1 MKTDA
6 VKYLVA
12 LFVLVAAI
20 VAPFSAA
27 SAQGFFGNTDVPQ
40 SSAELV
46 EVTPALSRDAVR
58 PGEEFQA
65 ALEFDIADTWHINSY
80 QPLQDYL
87 IATEL
92 NVETHPQLI
101 IAETQYPA
109 HKLQRFDFAG
119 GEQLAVYEGREAI
132 FLSLRGA
139 EGLQPGEHVLD
150 ATLRVQ
156 ACNDEICLAPSNIDL
171 SLPIT
176 VVAAD
181 DETRA
186 ANEALFARY
195 EPFSGPA
202 GGGGDVGDLFSRSWI
217 LAFGSIFVIGLALN
231 LTPCVYPMMSVTVSL
246 FGGQQTTTF
255 GASFVRALVYV
266 FGIVVMYSVLGVI
279 AALTGSLFG
288 AWLQSPWVLGAIGVL
303 LFLLALSMFGLYELQ
318 LPSSW
323 MNKLG
328 AANQVTGFAGLF
340 LSGLVVGIFAAPCI
354 GPPIIALLAFV
365 GSEGNVLFGLGIFSV
380 LAFGLGVP
388 YLLLGT
394 FSGLLQ
400 RMPKSGVWMVWV
412 KKLFGVVLVGA
423 ALFYL
428 GLAFAPQLAP
438 YAVVVA
444 LVLGGVYLG
453 FIERSGDRGTVFH
466 KVKMAIGGVAFV
478 AGLVAFASL
487 QRPGI
492 EWEPYSPERVE
503 QAIADGT
510 PVMMDF
516 YADWCVPCLELD
528 RVTFTD
534 SRVVQESENFVR
546 LKVDLTQFD
555 SEESEAL
562 RRRYEVAG
570 VPTIVFL
577 DPTGEEIRDIRV
589 VGFVNANDFLGRI
602 ERVPQQS
609 VAVPASY

>member
-1 MKTDA
+1 MA
-6 VKYLVA
+6 VKYFVSLFALVVALVA
-12 LFVLVAAI
+12 PVSTAPAA
-20 VAPFSAA
+20 
-27 SAQGFFGNTDVPQ
+27 AQGFFGGTDLPQ

-46 EVTPALSRDAVR
+46 DVQPAISRDAVR

-65 ALEFDIADTWHINSY
+65 ALEFDIAETWHINSFR
-80 QPLQDYL
+80 PLQDYL

-92 NVETHPQLI
+92 SFETHPRLI
-101 IAETQYPA
+101 IAETQYPS

-132 FLSLRGA
+132 FLTLRGA
-139 EGLQPGEHVLD
+139 DGLEPGDHVLEG
-150 ATLRVQ
+150 TLRVQ
-156 ACNDEICLAPSNIDL
+156 ACNDEICLSPSNVDIAL
-171 SLPIT
+171 NVA

-181 DETRA
+181 TETHA

-195 EPFSGPA
+195 EPFTAAPGA
-202 GGGGDVGDLFSRSWI
+202 GGDVADLFSRSWI
-217 LAFGSIFVIGLALN
+217 FAFGSIFLVGLALN

-246 FGGQQTTTF
+246 FGGQQSASL
-255 GASFVRALVYV
+255 GASFARAVVYV
-266 FGIVVMYSVLGVI
+266 LGIVVMYSVLGVM

-288 AWLQSPWVLGAIGVL
+288 AWLQSPWVLGGIGVL

-323 MNKLG
+323 MTKLG

-365 GSEGNVLFGLGIFSV
+365 GGEGNALFGLGIFSV
-380 LAFGLGVP
+380 LAFGLGAP
-388 YLLLGT
+388 YLVLGT

-400 RMPKSGVWMVWV
+400 RLPKSGVWMVWV
-412 KKLFGVVLVGA
+412 KKVFGVVLVGA

-428 GLAFAPQLAP
+428 ALAFAPQAAP

-444 LVLGGVYLG
+444 LVLGGAYLG
-453 FIERSGDRGTVFH
+453 FAERSGERGTIFH
-466 KVKMAIGGVAFV
+466 KVKMAIGGVAFI
-478 AGLVAFASL
+478 AGMVAFAAL

-492 EWEPYSPERVE
+492 EWEPYAPERVE

-534 SRVVQESENFVR
+534 RRVVQESENFVR

-562 RRRYEVAG
+562 RRRYAVAG

-577 DPTGEEIRDIRV
+577 DPAGEEVRDVRV

-602 ERVPQQS
+602 ERVTQRS
-609 VAVPASY
+609 NVVPASY

>member
-217 LAFGSIFVIGLALN
+217 LAFGSIFLIGLALN

>member
-12 LFVLVAAI
+12 LFVLVATI

-288 AWLQSPWVLGAIGVL
+288 AWLQSPWVLGAIGML

>member
-139 EGLQPGEHVLD
+139 EGLHPGEHVLD

-176 VVAAD
+176 VVSAD

-288 AWLQSPWVLGAIGVL
+288 AWLQSPWVLGAIGML

-555 SEESEAL
+555 SEESESL

>member
-186 ANEALFARY
+186 ANEALFAHY

-288 AWLQSPWVLGAIGVL
+288 AWLQSPWVLGAIGML

>member
-1 MKTDA
+1 VKTDA

-217 LAFGSIFVIGLALN
+217 LAFGSIFLIGLALN

>member
-288 AWLQSPWVLGAIGVL
+288 AWLQSPWVLGAIGML

>member
-6 VKYLVA
+6 VKYFVSLFALVA
-12 LFVLVAAI
+12 TF

-27 SAQGFFGNTDVPQ
+27 SAQGFFGNADVPQ

-288 AWLQSPWVLGAIGVL
+288 AWLQSPWVLGAIGML

>member
-1 MKTDA
+1 MA
-6 VKYLVA
+6 VKKIVS
-12 LFVLVAAI
+12 LFVFVAALI
-20 VAPFSAA
+20 APVVTAPA
-27 SAQGFFGNTDVPQ
+27 VAQGFFGSNDLPQ

-46 EVTPALSRDAVR
+46 ETRTVISRDAVR
-58 PGEEFQA
+58 PGEDFQA
-65 ALEFDIADTWHINSY
+65 ALEFDIADTWHINSFR
-80 QPLQDYL
+80 PLQDYL

-92 NVETHPQLI
+92 SFETHPRLI
-101 IAETQYPA
+101 LAETQYPS

-139 EGLQPGEHVLD
+139 DGLEPGDHTLEG
-150 ATLRVQ
+150 TLRVQ
-156 ACNDEICLAPSNIDL
+156 ACNDEICLAPSNIDIAL
-171 SLPIT
+171 NVT
-176 VVAAD
+176 VVPAD
-181 DETRA
+181 TETEA
-186 ANEALFARY
+186 ANEDLFARY

-202 GGGGDVGDLFSRSWI
+202 GGGGGDVADLFSRSWI
-217 LAFGSIFVIGLALN
+217 LAFGSIFLIGLALN

-246 FGGQQTTTF
+246 FGGQQTASF

-438 YAVVVA
+438 YAVVIA
-444 LVLGGVYLG
+444 LVFGGVYLG
-453 FIERSGDRGTVFH
+453 FLERSGDRGTIFH
-466 KVKMAIGGVAFV
+466 KVKMGVGGVALV
-478 AGLVAFASL
+478 AGLVAFAAL

-534 SRVVQESENFVR
+534 RRVVEESENFVR

-602 ERVPQQS
+602 ERVPQPS

>member
-176 VVAAD
+176 VVSAD

-288 AWLQSPWVLGAIGVL
+288 AWLQSPWVLGAIGML